1 MLWAFIADRGPGL
14 ERSMQVRRSNVC
26 GFLVFVGLVSCWGQ
40 AQEGQPQQ
48 PQAQQK
54 PEIKIGFSLEANNG
68 ERWQTDLEQFQL
80 RAQQLGAQTIIRSAD
95 GDDDL
100 QFQQVKDLLNTG
112 IDVLVLL
119 PHDSAKAV
127 RIVDAAHA
135 KHVPVI
141 SYDRLIPNPQVD
153 LYIGFDL
160 FAVGVLQAQ
169 CLTEHAPTGN
179 YILLGG
185 SPLDPNSK
193 VVRAGQMKVLQ
204 PLIDRGDIKIV
215 ADIWVPEWSP
225 TQAYVLVT
233 QALHDLAQHD
243 LAHHDLKVPLTAIL
257 ASNDGTAGGAIQALE
272 DNHLSGKVL
281 VTGQDADLTAVAH
294 LFDGTQLMTV
304 YKPLAGEAR
313 TAAEAAVTL
322 ARHGMVENTTTVPNG
337 DQTTKAILLTPLSVT
352 RENAKTTVLK
362 DGFQKIESVK
372 EALPKDKWSELDR

>member
-1 MLWAFIADRGPGL
+1 MW
-14 ERSMQVRRSNVC
+14 VRWSKVC
-26 GFLVFVGLVSCWGQ
+26 CLLIFVGTVSCWGQ
-40 AQEGQPQQ
+40 EQQAQAPPQPF
-48 PQAQQK
+48 AQQK
-54 PEIKIGFSLEANNG
+54 PEIKIGFSLEATKG
-68 ERWQTDLEQFQL
+68 ERWQTDLDEFQL
-80 RAQQLGAQTIIRSAD
+80 RAQQLGAQTITRSAD

-100 QFQQVKDLLNTG
+100 QFEQVKDLLNTG

-119 PHDSAKAV
+119 PHNSAKAS

-135 KHVPVI
+135 RHVPVI
-141 SYDRLIPNPQVD
+141 SYDRLVPNPQVD

-160 FAVGVLQAQ
+160 FAVGVLQAE

-204 PLIDRGDIKIV
+204 PFIDRGDIKIL

-225 TQAYVLVT
+225 TQAYVLTT
-233 QALHDLAQHD
+233 QALQDLAQHD
-243 LAHHDLKVPLTAIL
+243 VKAPLTAIL

-304 YKPLAGEAR
+304 YKPLAGEAQ

-322 ARHGMVENTTTVPNG
+322 AKHGSVDTIITVPNG
-337 DQTTKAILLTPLSVT
+337 AQTTKAILLTPISVT

-362 DGFQKIESVK
+362 DGFQKIESVRQ
-372 EALPKDKWSELDR
+372 ALPKDKWDELNR

>member
-1 MLWAFIADRGPGL
+1 MRIRLSKI
-14 ERSMQVRRSNVC
+14 SC
-26 GFLVFVGLVSCWGQ
+26 FLVLTGAVSCWGQ
-40 AQEGQPQQ
+40 TPAQPEPAQIKPQFN
-48 PQAQQK
+48 
-54 PEIKIGFSLEANNG
+54 IGFSLEATKG
-68 ERWQTDLEQFQL
+68 ERWQTDLDEFQM
-80 RAQQLGAQTIIRSAD
+80 RAQQLGAQTITRSAD

-119 PHDSAKAV
+119 PHNSAKAS

-141 SYDRLIPNPQVD
+141 SYDRLVPNPQVD

-160 FAVGVLQAQ
+160 FAVGVLQAE
-169 CLTEHAPTGN
+169 CLTEHAPKGN

-204 PLIDRGDIKIV
+204 PFIDRGDIKIL

-233 QALHDLAQHD
+233 QALHDSKA
-243 LAHHDLKVPLTAIL
+243 PLTAIL

-304 YKPLAGEAR
+304 YKPLAGEAQ

-322 ARHGMVENTTTVPNG
+322 AKHGTVETMTTVPNG
-337 DQTTKAILLTPLSVT
+337 AQTTKAILLTPIAVT

-372 EALPKDKWSELDR
+372 QALPKDKWDELDR

>member
-1 MLWAFIADRGPGL
+1 MR
-14 ERSMQVRRSNVC
+14 VRLSNIC
-26 GFLVFVGLVSCWGQ
+26 LLVFMGAVSCWGQ
-40 AQEGQPQQ
+40 AQQAQAQQAQAQPG
-48 PQAQQK
+48 QAQQK
-54 PEIKIGFSLEANNG
+54 PEIKIGFSIEATNG
-68 ERWQTDLEQFQL
+68 ERWQTDLDEFQM
-80 RAQQLGAQTIIRSAD
+80 RAQQLGAQTITRSAD
-95 GDDDL
+95 GDDEL
-100 QFQQVKDLLNTG
+100 QFKQVQDLLNSG

-141 SYDRLIPNPQVD
+141 SYDRLIPDPQVD

-204 PLIDRGDIKIV
+204 PFIDRGDIKIV

-233 QALHDLAQHD
+233 QALHG
-243 LAHHDLKVPLTAIL
+243 LKAPLTAIL
-257 ASNDGTAGGAIQALE
+257 ASNDGTAGGAIQALM

-322 ARHGMVENTTTVPNG
+322 ARHENVESSTTVPNG
-337 DQTTKAILLTPLSVT
+337 AQTTKAILLTPISVT

-372 EALPKDKWSELDR
+372 QALPKDKWDELDR